1 LRAVLLSD
9 ETTAAWLRENFV
21 LSWEEVRP
29 PAKVTIDFGN
39 GKKLERTLAGNTAFY
54 LTTRDG
60 TVFDVFPGVYTPEDF
75 RAELTKSLD
84 FMDRMGGDIES
95 QTVREYH
102 SRLVVQT
109 VDAELRRISG
119 SKMVIESPLLRA
131 FAPGTEDVRPP
142 DASQLMPVRTREITA
157 SKGSVEAPILRGLGG
172 REVDLTLAGGNGRY
186 ANAFDAYTASLV
198 DVSKQPMSA
207 ESIKKN
213 LELDAKLTPEERQS
227 KIIALDSKTNVKTVR
242 PAIHLMFRHAV
253 RDGAR
258 PSDLTRL
265 VFGKVLHID
274 IDDPYLGLGGLVL
287 PGTPG
292 GG

>member
-1 LRAVLLSD
+1 MLLSD

-54 LTTRDG
+54 LTSRDG

-75 RAELTKSLD
+75 KAELTTSLA
-84 FMDRMGGDIES
+84 FMDRMGGDFEA
-95 QTVREYH
+95 QKVREHH
-102 SRLVVQT
+102 SRMVERT
-109 VDAELRRISG
+109 AHAEARRISG
-119 SKMVIESPLLRA
+119 SKMVVESPLLRA
-131 FAPGTEDVRPP
+131 LAPGTEDLRTP
-142 DASQLMPVRTREITA
+142 DASQLTPERTRETTA
-157 SKGSVEAPILRGLGG
+157 SKSSVEAPILRGLGG
-172 REVDLTLAGGNGRY
+172 KMLDLNRAGGNGQY

-207 ESIKKN
+207 DRVKKKF
-213 LELDAKLTPEERQS
+213 ELDAKLTPEDRQR
-227 KIIALDSKTNVKTVR
+227 KIIELDSKANVKSVR

-253 RDGAR
+253 RESSR

-265 VFGKVLHID
+265 VFGRVLHID
-274 IDDPYLGLGGLVL
+274 IDDPYLGLGDLVL